1 MCRHDP
7 TIEHL
12 PVTCSIHPIPKA
24 MINRLSIAFF
34 SLLIIVAN
42 YHCNPDCDSLPG
54 LSISTAENPTGYEVL
69 IRTNPPT
76 ALQGRKVYFDDV
88 LAEKSRF
95 IDGMGLAVTVPDGVD
110 PGKVEMKIEDPDC
123 LDFVALDFNVTTA
136 DFFQNNPDYVFPPL
150 PEIIIPMLPTDFP
163 PSIEN
168 AWLSPQN
175 LDYCLWFKFVPDS
188 DGNCTQTLNPLTSFE
203 QSTCGTSG
211 VLYEANHMSGFMDSR
226 NILHL
231 SIERANGSLEEFEGQ
246 LINPNDAPEQ
256 YRAWNSTGADCISG
270 LPSQYKKRSHM
281 MLLTS
286 KSTGRQ
292 LLIYQQEIPDVPV
305 DCL

>member
-1 MCRHDP
+1 
-7 TIEHL
+7 
-12 PVTCSIHPIPKA
+12 

-34 SLLIIVAN
+34 SLLVILAN

-54 LSISTAENPTGYEVL
+54 LSISTTEDPAGYEVL
-69 IRTNPPT
+69 IRANPPT

-88 LAEKSRF
+88 LAEQSRF

-150 PEIIIPMLPTDFP
+150 PEIIIPSIPTDFP

-168 AWLSPQN
+168 AWLSPHN
-175 LDYCLWFKFVPDS
+175 LDYCLWFKFVPDQG
-188 DGNCTQTLNPLTSFE
+188 GNCTQTLDPLTSFE
-203 QSTCGTSG
+203 QSTCGTAG
-211 VLYEANHMSGFMDSR
+211 VLYEENHMSGFMDSR
-226 NILHL
+226 GIMHL

-246 LINPNDAPEQ
+246 LINPNGVPEK
-256 YRAWNSTGADCISG
+256 YRTWNSTGADCISG
-270 LPSQYKKRSHM
+270 LPSQYQKRTHM

-286 KSTGRQ
+286 KSNGRQ
-292 LLIYQQEIPDVPV
+292 LLIYQQEIPGVPF
-305 DCL
+305 DCM